1 MYVLAAPANS
11 LKFQEIYFYR
21 RKNGKTQIITFDSVQ
36 EANECLNLFQQW
48 ATAEMVNKN
57 HYPFGFIEVT
67 NLCSSFELKEIPK
80 GITCDL
86 ISFKD
91 LMREKN
97 I

>member
-1 MYVLAAPANS
+1 VYVLAAPVKG
-11 LKFQEIYFYR
+11 LYQEIYFYR
-21 RKNGKTQIITFDSVQ
+21 RKNDKTQMITFDSAQ

-48 ATAEMVNKN
+48 ATAEIISTN
-57 HYPFGFIEVT
+57 PFGFAEIV

>member
-1 MYVLAAPANS
+1 MYVLAAPVKG
-11 LKFQEIYFYR
+11 LFQEIYFYT
-21 RKNGKTQIITFDSVQ
+21 RKNGKTQIITFDSAQ

-48 ATAEMVNKN
+48 ATAEIMKTN
-57 HYPFGFIEVT
+57 PFGFVEVA
-67 NLCSSFELKEIPK
+67 NLCSSFELKETPK